1 MNEKDAEKAME
12 LIYIAGNAKSIA
24 LQAIML
30 AEGGKIKE
38 AREKYKESKE
48 ELHKAHEIQ
57 TGLLNREVNGETIE
71 KTILLIHAQDHF
83 MSASTVIELTERFI
97 KIYEN
102 K

>member
-1 MNEKDAEKAME
+1 MNEKDAERAME

-24 LQAIML
+24 IQSIIL
-30 AEGGKIKE
+30 AEDGKIKE
-38 AREKYKESKE
+38 AKEKFKEAKE
-48 ELHKAHEIQ
+48 ELHKAHDIQ
-57 TGLLNREVNGETIE
+57 TTLLNKEVNGEVIE

-97 KIYEN
+97 RMYER